1 MLNRL
6 IQWSLAHRAIV
17 LGLSVVLLVLGLQ
30 SGLRLPVEVLPDLT
44 KPTVII
50 LTEAPGLAP
59 EEVETRVTQPLES
72 ALMGV
77 AGLTRL
83 RSNSDVSLSLVY
95 AEFGWDTDIYKARVL
110 VQERLQS
117 VSEQLPEGVQPFMT
131 PVASLMGEILLVGVR
146 STIKEGEPGYIHPR
160 DVRAI
165 ADWTIKRRLQ
175 SIPGIAEILNMGGGV
190 KQIEIQPDPFRMQAN
205 DVRFEELEHAA
216 GEAASTSTGGFI
228 NTGPT
233 EIMVRNLA
241 MTTRLEDIG
250 STVIK
255 KVNDR
260 PILISDIAKVAW
272 GVEP

>member
-1 MLNRL
+1 MLNPTL
-6 IQWSLAHRAIV
+6 QWSLASRAIV
-17 LGLSVVLLVLGLQ
+17 LGLSLVILVLGLQ

-117 VSEQLPEGVQPFMT
+117 ARDQLPEGVQPFMT

-146 STIKEGEPGYIHPR
+146 STVREGQPGYLPPGE
-160 DVRAI
+160 VRSL

-175 SIPGIAEILNMGGGV
+175 SISGIAEILNMGG
-190 KQIEIQPDPFRMQAN
+190 
-205 DVRFEELEHAA
+205 
-216 GEAASTSTGGFI
+216 
-228 NTGPT
+228 
-233 EIMVRNLA
+233 
-241 MTTRLEDIG
+241 
-250 STVIK
+250 
-255 KVNDR
+255 
-260 PILISDIAKVAW
+260 
-272 GVEP
+272 